1 MSNRA
6 LALTKRGTH
15 DAPVGVKTKRLIAK
29 LKRWA
34 DEPDGYGRRVQ
45 IANALRIQKQVVTN
59 WFNGSQEP
67 TGEQVLGI
75 IEFLEGQQEDEKR
88 K

>member
-1 MSNRA
+1 MSNQD
-6 LALTKRGTH
+6 LAPQKRKTH
-15 DAPVGVKTKRLIAK
+15 DAFLMGAKTKRLIAK

-34 DEPDGYGRRVQ
+34 DEPGGYGRRVQ
-45 IANALRIQKQVVTN
+45 IAKALNVTKQTVSN
-59 WFNGSQEP
+59 WFSGIQEP

-75 IEFLEGQQEDEKR
+75 IEFLEKQQR